1 MCPRYI
7 QDVLCG
13 ISRMTN
19 SHPGN
24 HWFRTL
30 IGSNYSLYQN
40 SQKHVKLLV
49 AKHVVLAGIHQ
60 QSPPGRFI
68 ESITTGYDGAIVG
81 WTQMTFDQA
90 LSKTSQALR
99 EKGPLH
105 PLTPPV
111 IIMDENLDKNMEN
124 TTAVE
129 TTSRDNTNMNNN
141 KQTTETFAR
150 IKETGTQLSMEL
162 EHRKKQR
169 KQQAIRD
176 LKRRKTDFGD
186 NADGRSHLNAILINS
201 DDDNSDDDNS
211 DDDGS
216 DAIASASASASA
228 FLSEQTKHTTLV
240 STEETIDKT
249 VHALHYPNQ
258 HQKVLPTRLAAAV
271 FVESPWNNKNGN
283 GTATATAAA
292 AATNNTSN
300 SNASSGRKS
309 TSQPRPVLN
318 VLPRGYIGPIADPNE
333 NDILCGSGSR
343 IKETFARWE
352 KAVTQ
357 SSISRRELM
366 QQQLDDNTFYR
377 PAEDGGHLDDDADA
391 DADADADSVHV
402 DDSGGW
408 RDLGEEYYGSSDDDC
423 LVF

>member
-1 MCPRYI
+1 MRPRYI

-13 ISRMTN
+13 RGGMS
-19 SHPGN
+19 GN
-24 HWFRTL
+24 PWFRTL
-30 IGSNYSLYQN
+30 IISNRSLYQK
-40 SQKHVKLLV
+40 SQKHITLQL
-49 AKHVVLAGIHQ
+49 AKHVVLAGIYQ

-68 ESITTGYDGAIVG
+68 KSITTGYDGAIVG
-81 WTQMTFDQA
+81 WKQITYDQA
-90 LSKTSQALR
+90 LSKISQALR
-99 EKGPLH
+99 DKGQSN

-111 IIMDENLDKNMEN
+111 IIVDENLDNSMEN
-124 TTAVE
+124 KTAVE
-129 TTSRDNTNMNNN
+129 TTSKDNTNTNSN
-141 KQTTETFAR
+141 KQATETFAR
-150 IKETGTQLSMEL
+150 IKETITQISMEL
-162 EHRKKQR
+162 EPRKKQR
-169 KQQAIRD
+169 KQQVIRD
-176 LKRRKTDFGD
+176 LKRRRTDCGE

-201 DDDNSDDDNS
+201 DDDR
-211 DDDGS
+211 S
-216 DAIASASASASA
+216 DAIASASAFS
-228 FLSEQTKHTTLV
+228 SEQTKHTTLV

-249 VHALHYPNQ
+249 AHALHYPNQ
-258 HQKVLPTRLAAAV
+258 HQKVPPTRLAADV
-271 FVESPWNNKNGN
+271 FVESLWNNKNGN
-283 GTATATAAA
+283 GNATPTTATATAT